1 LSKINKIVL
10 GTVQFGQD
18 YGISNNEGKT
28 KFEDVK
34 KILEFAQF
42 NNIKTLDTANVYG
55 DAENLLGKIGVEKF
69 QVISKFKSQKKES
82 IEEKFFET
90 IYKLNIKNLY
100 AYLSHDSNEILNDPD
115 IWSVLTDIKKQNKI
129 KKIGFS
135 FNSVSE
141 FEKICELG
149 IKPDIIQ
156 IPFNL
161 LDNRFKKTAKYCSKN
176 KIEVH
181 SRSVFLQGL
190 FFLDTSQ
197 LPNELK
203 KMKKY
208 LNELILICKNN
219 HCTINQLALKYV
231 LSKKYIDKVLIGVE
245 NVNQFKENIN
255 LLYKNIN
262 YKVFEIIENITIK
275 DKYLLNPSNWKT

>member
-1 LSKINKIVL
+1 MSKINKIVL

-18 YGISNNEGKT
+18 YGISNNKGKT

-34 KILEFAQF
+34 KILEFADF
-42 NNIKTLDTANVYG
+42 NNIKTLDTANLYG
-55 DAENLLGKIGVEKF
+55 DAENLLGKIGIEKF
-69 QVISKFKSQKKES
+69 NVVSKFKFQKKES
-82 IEEKFFET
+82 IEEKFLET
-90 IYKLNIKNLY
+90 INKLKIKNLY
-100 AYLSHDSNEILNDPD
+100 AYLSHDSNEIINDPK
-115 IWSVLTDIKKQNKI
+115 IWTVLTDIKKQKKI

-141 FEKICELG
+141 FKKIYELG

-161 LDNRFKKTAKYCSKN
+161 LDNRFKKIAKYCSKN

-190 FFLDTSQ
+190 FFLETNK

-208 LNELILICKNN
+208 LN
-219 HCTINQLALKYV
+219 
-231 LSKKYIDKVLIGVE
+231 
-245 NVNQFKENIN
+245 
-255 LLYKNIN
+255 
-262 YKVFEIIENITIK
+262 
-275 DKYLLNPSNWKT
+275 

>member
-1 LSKINKIVL
+1 MSKINKIVL

-161 LDNRFKKTAKYCSKN
+161 LDEKVISPISSPDILLLLVIFIFAFIFFK
-176 KIEVH
+176 I
-181 SRSVFLQGL
+181 
-190 FFLDTSQ
+190 
-197 LPNELK
+197 LK
-203 KMKKY
+203 KV
-208 LNELILICKNN
+208 IL
-219 HCTINQLALKYV
+219 L
-231 LSKKYIDKVLIGVE
+231 
-245 NVNQFKENIN
+245 
-255 LLYKNIN
+255 
-262 YKVFEIIENITIK
+262 
-275 DKYLLNPSNWKT
+275 

>member
-1 LSKINKIVL
+1 MSKINKIVL

-18 YGISNNEGKT
+18 YGISNNKGKT

-34 KILEFAQF
+34 KILEFAGF

-55 DAENLLGKIGVEKF
+55 DAENLLGKIGIEKF
-69 QVISKFKSQKKES
+69 NVVSKFKFQKKES
-82 IEEKFFET
+82 IEEKFIET
-90 IYKLNIKNLY
+90 INKLKIKNLY
-100 AYLSHDSNEILNDPD
+100 AYLSHDSNEIINDPQ
-115 IWSVLTDIKKQNKI
+115 IWTVLTDIKKQKKI

-141 FEKICELG
+141 FKKIYELG

-161 LDNRFKKTAKYCSKN
+161 LDNRFKKIAKYCSKN

-190 FFLDTSQ
+190 FFLETYK

-219 HCTINQLALKYV
+219 NCSINQLALNYV
-231 LSKKYIDKVLIGVE
+231 LSKKYIDKVIIGVE
-245 NVNQFKENIN
+245 NVNQFRENIN
-255 LLYKNIN
+255 LLYEDLNH
-262 YKVFEIIENITIK
+262 KVYEIIENITIE
-275 DKYLLNPSNWKT
+275 DKYLLNPSNWKI